1 MIILSMFAQG
11 PQSVMDLDPASTLL
25 GGLSPR
31 QFMSRHW
38 QRRPLLVR
46 QAWPGVQPPIDR
58 AGLFALASRD
68 DVESRLVTQAQGGQ
82 SWSLRR
88 GPLPRRALP
97 PLSRPGW
104 TLLVQGLDLHL
115 ERAHEMLSRF
125 RFVPDARLDDLMVSY
140 ATDGGGVGPHLDSYD
155 VFLLQV
161 QGRRRWRIGPVADPA
176 LVPGLPV
183 RILSNFE
190 PDQEWVLEPGDLL
203 YLPPRWGHDGIAEGD
218 CMTCSIG
225 FRVPSA
231 DGLAGELLTRLAE
244 VDEDAP
250 ASRLYRDPGQPATT
264 RPGQVPSRLQ
274 AFARRAVAQRLRQ
287 AADLDRALGE
297 VLSEPKP
304 QVWFESGAS
313 LAPGQGVR
321 LDRRTRMMYDARHVF
336 INGESLRAAGRDAR
350 LMQLLADTRRLD
362 ARAVAR
368 LSDGAREVLDD
379 WLQQGW
385 AHGDGGDGH
394 LSA

>member
-1 MIILSMFAQG
+1 MFAQG

-58 AGLFALASRD
+58 AGLFELASRD